1 MYFLFFTLGAL
12 IPTYL
17 ISRLF
22 FYLFK
27 KNLRKNG
34 YWAANLLS
42 LLTIGSLYGL
52 SQWNMLGG
60 NYLMWLAWGIGT
72 YALPQLVWLGKDI
85 YEAKRAEGRKDA
97 K

>member
-1 MYFLFFTLGAL
+1 MYTLLFMIGAL

-22 FYLFK
+22 LYLVK
-27 KNLRKNG
+27 KFLRKNG
-34 YWAANLLS
+34 YLAANFLS
-42 LLTIGSLYGL
+42 LLTIGGFYGL
-52 SQWNMLGG
+52 SQWNMNGG
-60 NYLMWLAWGIGT
+60 NYPMWLAWGVGT

-85 YEAKRAEGRKDA
+85 YEAKRGGNQKGA